1 MDNTI
6 QIAERIKQLRKNLGL
21 NQSEFCK
28 KLGIKQSTLSS
39 YENGTVSPSN
49 EVLYAIAKQYHV
61 SLDWLFGIS
70 DNEFSLSSMGDII
83 SFLLELNELKELR
96 YELEINDKFFND
108 IETEDNRWY
117 ANIKFYGN
125 EKGHLYNADMCQF
138 LASLNESRESFE
150 SYFTPKDMFDIWKK
164 QKIADYSSLPV
175 TKKVYEDIDNATRM
189 KLRNEHLERQFK
201 KNQSESE

>member
-70 DNEFSLSSMGDII
+70 DNEFSLLSMGDII
-83 SFLLELNELKELR
+83 SFLLELNELKECAMNWKST
-96 YELEINDKFFND
+96 INFSM
-108 IETEDNRWY
+108 T
-117 ANIKFYGN
+117 
-125 EKGHLYNADMCQF
+125 
-138 LASLNESRESFE
+138 
-150 SYFTPKDMFDIWKK
+150 
-164 QKIADYSSLPV
+164 
-175 TKKVYEDIDNATRM
+175 
-189 KLRNEHLERQFK
+189 
-201 KNQSESE
+201 

>member
-1 MDNTI
+1 MNHTI

-21 NQSEFCK
+21 NQNDFCK
-28 KLGIKQSTLSS
+28 KLSIKQSTLSS

-49 EVLYAIAKQYHV
+49 EVLYSIAKQYHV

-70 DNEFSLSSMGDII
+70 DNIFTLSSMGDII
-83 SFLLELNELKELR
+83 SFLLELNELNELR

-108 IETEDNRWY
+108 IESGDNRWY
-117 ANIKFYGN
+117 TAIKFYGS
-125 EKGHLYNADMCQF
+125 EKDYLYNADMCQF
-138 LASLNESRESFE
+138 LASLNETRESYE

-164 QKIADYSSLPV
+164 QKIADSAALPV
-175 TKKVYEDIDNATRM
+175 TKKTYETIDNATRM

-201 KNQSESE
+201 KTLNDSE